1 MSDLPAGVRGACRVL
16 ATGLLLVTGLSVCLV
31 FINRPCPKMGAAAHR
46 AAVTRRGAADPRP
59 PYRLCGGPPSR
70 RSAIHRCS
78 RKFFGEK
85 KIWSL
90 HFLEHKIPWH
100 NSLGTVKQGGLKEPP
115 RASRPEQRTP

>member
-59 PYRLCGGPPSR
+59 PQAVRHPPLF
-70 RSAIHRCS
+70 AQIFW
-78 RKFFGEK
+78 RKKNLEPPFFGAQ
-85 KIWSL
+85 
-90 HFLEHKIPWH
+90 
-100 NSLGTVKQGGLKEPP
+100 NSLAQFPGDLVKQGGLKEPP